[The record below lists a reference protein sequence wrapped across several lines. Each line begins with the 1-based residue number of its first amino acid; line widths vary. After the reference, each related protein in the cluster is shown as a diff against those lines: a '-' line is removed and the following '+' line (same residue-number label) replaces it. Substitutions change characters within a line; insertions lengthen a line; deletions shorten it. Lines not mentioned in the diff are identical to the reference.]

1 MTPVFFATQNE
12 FRRWLSRHH
21 ASDKELL
28 VGFNRIGLGLGG
40 LTYAQALDEALC
52 FGWIDGVRRKVDE
65 SSFSIR
71 FTPRK
76 PGSIWSLINVG
87 HVERLTAAKRMKP
100 PGLKAFEAR
109 VAHKTGIYSF
119 EQKKHE
125 FEPAQ
130 EKQFRAN
137 KKAWKF
143 WEAQPPGYRRVSTH
157 WVTSAKQEA
166 TRARRLA
173 QLIADSAAG
182 QRIGLVTGKKPG
194 STS

>member
-1 MTPVFFATQNE
+1 MTPNFFTTQNE
-12 FRRWLSRHH
+12 FRRWLSKHH
-21 ASDKELL
+21 KSATELI
-28 VGFNRIGLGLGG
+28 VGFYRIDSGKGG
-40 LTYAQALDEALC
+40 LTYPQALDEALC
-52 FGWIDGVRRKVDE
+52 FGWIDGVRRKVDDL
-65 SSFSIR
+65 SFSVR

-76 PGSIWSLINVG
+76 AGSIWSLVNVG
-87 HVERLTAAKRMKP
+87 HVERLIAAKRMTP
-100 PGLKAFEAR
+100 AGMRAFEAR

-137 KKAWKF
+137 KKAWRF
-143 WEAQPPGYRRVSTH
+143 WEAQPPGYKRVSTH

-166 TRARRLA
+166 TRQRRLA

-182 QRIGLVTGKKPG
+182 QRLGIVTGKKAEPR
-194 STS
+194 S

>member
-1 MTPVFFATQNE
+1 MNIAFFASQAE
-12 FRRWLSRHH
+12 FGRWLSKHH
-21 ASDKELL
+21 ATEKELL
-28 VGFNRIGLGLGG
+28 VGFNRIDSGLGG

-52 FGWIDGVRRKVDE
+52 FGWIDGVRRKVDDN
-65 SSFSIR
+65 SFSIR

-76 PGSIWSLINVG
+76 PGSIWSLINVR
-87 HVERLTAAKRMKP
+87 HVERLLAAGSMKSA
-100 PGLKAFEAR
+100 GIKAFEAR
-109 VAHKTGIYSF
+109 VAAKTGIYSF

-130 EKQFRAN
+130 EKLFRAN

-143 WEAQPPGYRRVSTH
+143 WEAQPPGYKRVSTH

-166 TRARRLA
+166 TRVRRLA

-182 QRIGLVTGKKPG
+182 QRLGIVTGKK
-194 STS
+194 SETKS

>member
-1 MTPVFFATQNE
+1 MAPVFFATQNE
-12 FRRWLSRHH
+12 FRRWLSKHH
-21 ASDKELL
+21 AGQKELL

-52 FGWIDGVRRKVDE
+52 FGWIDGVRRRIDDR
-65 SSFSIR
+65 SFSIR

-76 PGSIWSLINVG
+76 LGSIWSLINVG
-87 HVERLTAAKRMKP
+87 HVERLIEARRMTAAGM
-100 PGLKAFEAR
+100 KAFEAR

-119 EQKKHE
+119 EQKNHA

-130 EKQFRAN
+130 EKLFRAN
-137 KKAWKF
+137 TKAWKF
-143 WEAQPPGYRRVSTH
+143 WQAQPPGYRRVAMH

-166 TRARRLA
+166 TRARRLK

-182 QRIGLVTGKKPG
+182 HRLGVVTGKKPV
-194 STS
+194 TTP